1 MTQKAPEFWTQASQQ
16 FQQSMTENWSK
27 ALQSLQGMDLGA
39 LGALGA
45 GIPTGTTANPPEIRF
60 APDKLAALQQQYMQ
74 DVMGLFQQGM
84 ATPPTVGDKRFAG
97 DAWGSNPIASFSAA
111 VYLINART
119 MLGLADA
126 VEADAKTRNR
136 IRFAIEQ
143 WMAAAAPSN
152 FLAFNAE
159 AQKKAIDTKG
169 ESIAKGIQN
178 LMHDLRQGHV
188 SMTDESLFE
197 VGKNV
202 ATTEGA
208 VVFENPFFQ
217 LIEYK
222 PLTAK
227 VFEKPFLMV
236 PPCINKFYILDLQ
249 PDNSLV
255 RYAVAQGHRTFV
267 ISWRNPDAS
276 MEKATWDDYIEQA
289 VIKAIAVT
297 QEITGAPTI
306 NALGFCVGG
315 TMLGTALAVLAA
327 RGATTKGASDP
338 LPVTSATFL
347 TSLLDFTDTGILDVF
362 IDKAFVEYREKE
374 MGKGGMMKGQDLAST
389 FSFLRPN
396 DLVWNYVVGNYLKG
410 ETPPPF
416 DLLYWNSDSTNL
428 PGPYYAWYVRNTY
441 LENNL
446 IKPDKLTVCGEKVN
460 LSKVDIPVYLYGS
473 REDHIVPIGGA
484 YASTQVLPG
493 KKRFVMGA
501 SGHIAGVINPP
512 AKNKRSHWIRA
523 DGKLPETQ
531 AAWLEGAV
539 EHPGSW
545 WTDWSTWLKSHAGKQ
560 IAAPK
565 TYGKGKYKALQA
577 APGSYVKAKA

>member
-1 MTQKAPEFWTQASQQ
+1 MTQNAPEFWTQAAQQ
-16 FQQSMTENWSK
+16 FQESLAESWTKAMQSF
-27 ALQSLQGMDLGA
+27 QSMDLGA
-39 LGALGA
+39 ALPGA
-45 GIPTGTTANPPEIRF
+45 GGKAPEIHF
-60 APDKLAALQQQYMQ
+60 APEKLQALQQQYLQ
-74 DVMGLFQQGM
+74 DAMGMFSQGF
-84 ATPPTVGDKRFAG
+84 ASPPVTTDKRFSG
-97 DAWGSNPIASFSAA
+97 EAWGSNPIAAYSAA
-111 VYLINART
+111 VYLLNART
-119 MLGLADA
+119 MLGLAEA
-126 VEADAKTRNR
+126 VETDAKTRNR

-159 AQKKAIDTKG
+159 AQKKAIETKG
-169 ESIAKGIQN
+169 ESIAKGMQN
-178 LMHDLRQGHV
+178 LVHDLRQGHV

-208 VVFENPFFQ
+208 VVFENAFFQ

-227 VFEKPFLMV
+227 VYEKPFLMV

-249 PDNSLV
+249 PENSLV
-255 RYAVAQGHRTFV
+255 RYAVEQGHRTFV
-267 ISWRNPDAS
+267 VSWRNPDVS
-276 MEKATWDDYIEQA
+276 MAKATWDDYIEQA
-289 VIKAIAVT
+289 VIKAITVT
-297 QEITGAPTI
+297 QEITGSPSI

-327 RGATTKGASDP
+327 RGEK
-338 LPVTSATFL
+338 PVASATFL

-362 IDKAFVEYREKE
+362 IDDAFVQYREKE
-374 MGKGGMMKGQDLAST
+374 MGKGGLMKGQDLAST

-428 PGPYYAWYVRNTY
+428 PGPYYAWYLRNTY

-446 IKPDKLTVCGEKVN
+446 VKPGKASTCGVKIDLNTV
-460 LSKVDIPVYLYGS
+460 DMPVYIYGS

-512 AKNKRSHWIRA
+512 AKGKRSHWIRA
-523 DGKLPETQ
+523 DGKLPKTQ
-531 AAWLEGAV
+531 TAWLEGAT

-545 WTDWSTWLKSHAGKQ
+545 WTDWANWLKSHAGKQ
-560 IAAPK
+560 IASPK
-565 TYGKGKYKALQA
+565 SYGKGKYKAIQP

>member
-1 MTQKAPEFWTQASQQ
+1 MTQKAPEFWTQAAQQ

-27 ALQSLQGMDLGA
+27 AVQSLQGMDLGV
-39 LGALGA
+39 LGAVM
-45 GIPTGTTANPPEIRF
+45 PTGATANPPEIRF
-60 APDKLAALQQQYMQ
+60 SPDKLAALQQQYMQ
-74 DVMGLFQQGM
+74 DVMGLFSQGM
-84 ATPPTVGDKRFAG
+84 AKPPTGGDKRFAG

-169 ESIAKGIQN
+169 ASIAKGMQN
-178 LMHDLRQGHV
+178 LMHDLQQGHV

-249 PDNSLV
+249 PENSLV

-267 ISWRNPDAS
+267 VSWRNPDAA

-297 QEITGAPTI
+297 QEITGSPTI

-327 RGATTKGASDP
+327 RGAATRGAPEP
-338 LPVTSATFL
+338 LPVASATFL

-362 IDKAFVEYREKE
+362 IDEAFVEYREKE

-428 PGPYYAWYVRNTY
+428 PGPFYAWYVRNTY

-446 IKPDKLTVCGEKVN
+446 IKSGKLTVCGEKLDLN
-460 LSKVDIPVYLYGS
+460 TVDIPVYLYGS

-523 DGKLPETQ
+523 DGKLPLTQ

>member
-1 MTQKAPEFWTQASQQ
+1 MTQNASDFWTQAAHQ
-16 FQQSMTENWSK
+16 FQQSMTDSWAH
-27 ALQSLQGMDLGA
+27 ALQSFQAIDLG
-39 LGALGA
+39 GAASAASGCK
-45 GIPTGTTANPPEIRF
+45 PPEIRF
-60 APDKLAALQQQYMQ
+60 APDKLQALQQQYLQ
-74 DVMGLFQQGM
+74 DAFGLFSQGF
-84 ATPPTVGDKRFAG
+84 AAPVPGSDRRFA
-97 DAWGSNPIASFSAA
+97 DAAWNSNPLAAFSAA
-111 VYLINART
+111 VYLLNART
-119 MLGLADA
+119 LMGLVDA
-126 VEADAKTRNR
+126 VETDPKTRNR
-136 IRFAIEQ
+136 IRFAVEQ

-159 AQKKAIDTKG
+159 AQKLAVETQG
-169 ESIAKGIQN
+169 ESIAKGLHN
-178 LMHDLRQGHV
+178 LVHDLRQGHV

-197 VGKNV
+197 VGRNV

-208 VVFENPFFQ
+208 VVFENPYFQ

-227 VFEKPFLMV
+227 VYEKPFLLV

-249 PDNSLV
+249 PENSLV
-255 RYAVAQGHRTFV
+255 RYAVEQGHRTFV
-267 ISWRNPDAS
+267 VSWRNPDTSLAQ
-276 MEKATWDDYIEQA
+276 ATWDDYIEHA
-289 VIKAIAVT
+289 VIKAISVVR
-297 QEITGAPTI
+297 EISGAPAI

-327 RGATTKGASDP
+327 RGEQ
-338 LPVTSATFL
+338 PVASATLL
-347 TSLLDFTDTGILDVF
+347 TSFLDFSDTGVLDVF
-362 IDKAFVEYREKE
+362 IDEAFVQYREKE
-374 MGKGGMMKGQDLAST
+374 MGHGGLMKGKDLAST

-428 PGPYYAWYVRNTY
+428 PGPWYTWYLRNTY

-446 IKPDKLTVCGEKVN
+446 VKPGAATVCGQKID
-460 LSKVDIPVYLYGS
+460 LGRVDIPVYIYGS

-512 AKNKRSHWIRA
+512 AKKKRSHWIRS
-523 DGKLPETQ
+523 DGKFPKTH
-531 AAWLEGAV
+531 AAWLDGAV

-545 WTDWSTWLKSHAGKQ
+545 WTDWAHWLKSHAGKQ
-560 IAAPK
+560 VAAPK
-565 TYGKGKYKALQA
+565 TYGKGKYKALQP
-577 APGSYVKAKA
+577 APGSYVKVRA

>member
-1 MTQKAPEFWTQASQQ
+1 MEKPSNEESKGQSMKPDIASPAVSFAPEKLQQ
-16 FQQSMTENWSK
+16 LRQQYLEEAAGLWG
-27 ALQSLQGMDLGA
+27 QSLHGNAQ
-39 LGALGA
+39 
-45 GIPTGTTANPPEIRF
+45 P
-60 APDKLAALQQQYMQ
+60 K
-74 DVMGLFQQGM
+74 
-84 ATPPTVGDKRFAG
+84 DKRFEGKAW
-97 DAWGSNPIASFSAA
+97 DANPVAA
-111 VYLINART
+111 FLAAAYLLNSRT
-119 MLGLADA
+119 MMGLADA
-126 VEADAKTRNR
+126 VETDAKTRAR
-136 IRFAIEQ
+136 IRFTLEQ
-143 WMAAAAPSN
+143 LAAATAPSN

-159 AQKKAIDTKG
+159 AQKKVIETQG
-169 ESIAKGIQN
+169 ESLAKGIAN
-178 LMHDLRQGHV
+178 LLHDLRQGHV
-188 SMTDESLFE
+188 SMTDESIFE

-208 VVFENPFFQ
+208 VVFENELFQ

-222 PLTAK
+222 PLTTK
-227 VFEKPFLMV
+227 VYEKPFLLI

-249 PDNSLV
+249 PENSLI

-267 ISWRNPDAS
+267 MSWCNPDEALS
-276 MEKATWDDYIEQA
+276 HKTWDDYIEDA
-289 VIKAIAVT
+289 AIKAITVT
-297 QEITGAPTI
+297 QDITGASSI

-327 RGATTKGASDP
+327 RGQK
-338 LPVTSATFL
+338 PVASATFL
-347 TSLLDFTDTGILDVF
+347 TSFLDFSDTGILDVF
-362 IDKAFVEYREKE
+362 IDEAFVKYREQE
-374 MGKGGMMKGQDLAST
+374 LGEGGLMKGKDLSST

-428 PGPYYAWYVRNTY
+428 PGPYYAWYLRNTY

-446 IKPDKLTVCGEKVN
+446 VKPGAALVCGEKID
-460 LSKVDIPVYLYGS
+460 LGKVDLPVYIYGS

-484 YASTQVLPG
+484 YASTQALPG

-512 AKNKRSHWIRA
+512 VKNKRSHWIRA
-523 DGKLPETQ
+523 DAKLPKTHAE
-531 AAWLEGAV
+531 WLAGAT

-545 WTDWSTWLKSHAGKQ
+545 WTDWSDWLKSHAGKQ

-565 TYGKGKYKALQA
+565 TYGRGKYKAIEA
-577 APGSYVKAKA
+577 APGRYVKVKA